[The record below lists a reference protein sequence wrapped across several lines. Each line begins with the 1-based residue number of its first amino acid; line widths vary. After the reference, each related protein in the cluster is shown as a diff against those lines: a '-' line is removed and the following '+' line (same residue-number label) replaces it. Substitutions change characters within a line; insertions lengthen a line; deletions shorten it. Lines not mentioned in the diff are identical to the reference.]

1 MEVNNNEYHM
11 LEHKTSGLL
20 IILDWV
26 GLFVGEVELEK
37 SFVETQGSFSSS
49 NKLAFLQWFFV
60 LLDYVKIPSILLMH
74 ATPAPTAAV
83 VCCKCHISGTAS
95 TLYTPSSHTGDRV

>member
-1 MEVNNNEYHM
+1 MKSFNFNSFTNRYHIQLVKMEVNNNEYHM

-49 NKLAFLQWFFV
+49 NKLAFLQWGFFC
-60 LLDYVKIPSILLMH
+60 LTM
-74 ATPAPTAAV
+74 
-83 VCCKCHISGTAS
+83 
-95 TLYTPSSHTGDRV
+95 